1 MREHLYKARRKDNGE
16 WVYGAYGVL
25 GKDTD
30 IERHIIMLPT
40 LSTSHDDYFYFTD
53 IEVIPKTVCQFIGRT
68 DIHEKKVFEGDHC
81 YVWESR
87 GADGNLRRKWDRLLT
102 ITYDEYLAKFGFD
115 DRVFK
120 EHWNISKFEAFEVVG
135 NAHDKEASV

>member
-16 WVYGAYGVL
+16 WVEGYIYHDQVFKNGHFGI
-25 GKDTD
+25 D
-30 IERHIIMLPT
+30 IMLIR
-40 LSTSHDDYFYFTD
+40 DDLDQDF
-53 IEVIPKTVCQFIGRT
+53 EVIESTICQFIGRT
-68 DIHEKKVFEGDHC
+68 DINEKKVFEGDQC

-87 GADGNLRRKWDRLLT
+87 GADGNLRRKWERPLT

-120 EHWNISKFEAFEVVG
+120 EHWNISKFEVFEVVG
-135 NAHDKEASV
+135 NVHDKEAVK